1 MLTYK
6 LKIKNN
12 IDINSYCKNYS
23 FLFRKLYANFELSAD
38 KNFQK
43 ELQAKYGLDSW
54 FFESCKTEVSMKL
67 AQDKTQKSKQL
78 LQLQNIEKE
87 LLNNNFEGK
96 KSKRKKF
103 YLQEKS
109 VYLKKKQHKKITFGG
124 LSNLQKISFLSNKKQ
139 ENQTE
144 LSLVKE
150 KYYKQRIIPIYSIGE
165 APQKSNRKFS
175 FDFLHQEMTFKP
187 EKNTKITFNFHCSKN
202 QQKTLEKLQT
212 YLGEMPISV
221 RLSNDFVWISFDEER
236 LNNYEFKQNEYFRE
250 IKKVPKNQENSKEL
264 RKELRKEI
272 YKKFIAEQRERKL
285 VNKLNNRY
293 LAVDLNPEFIGF
305 CVVDKLENGE
315 INEVYKE
322 CLDLSNLNTKTRLSS
337 TDKKQIKQNNKRKF
351 ELCQAWKYIFGLA
364 THFTVAYFV
373 AEELEF
379 NAKSYNENSNLANYK
394 TKNIWHRTLTT
405 NLISKYCNSLGIE
418 QIGVIAAYS
427 SFIGNIQYN
436 YFDPISASL
445 EIARRGTVKYDKGS
459 SIFPVLSDKDKDTM
473 CQLGLDV
480 PCDTV
485 LTWKLALER
494 FTTSGLRYRRVL
506 EESEILDKNLS
517 SYKSSIKI
525 YCIV

>member
-1 MLTYK
+1 MKMLTYK

-12 IDINSYCKNYS
+12 IDISDYCKDYS

-38 KNFQK
+38 KHYQK

-54 FFESCKTEVSMKL
+54 FFESCKTEVKMKL
-67 AQDKTQKSKQL
+67 SQNETQRKKQL
-78 LQLQNIEKE
+78 LQIQSIEKE

-96 KSKRKKF
+96 KGKRKKF
-103 YLQEKS
+103 YLTEKLG
-109 VYLKKKQHKKITFGG
+109 YLKEKQAKKITFGG
-124 LSNLQKISFLSNKKQ
+124 LSNLQKISFLSNEKE
-139 ENQTE
+139 ENQEE
-144 LSLVKE
+144 LSLVKA

-175 FDFLHQEMTFKP
+175 FDFLHQQILFKP
-187 EKNTKITFNFHCSKN
+187 DKNTKIAVDFHCSKN
-202 QQKTLEKLQT
+202 QLKNLEKLQT
-212 YLGEMPISV
+212 YIGIMPVSV
-221 RLSNDFVWISFDEER
+221 RLDNDFVWISFDEEK

-250 IKKVPKNQENSKEL
+250 LKNLSKQENT
-264 RKELRKEI
+264 KELRKEI
-272 YKKFIAEQRERKL
+272 YKKFITEQRERKL
-285 VNKLNNRY
+285 INKLNNRY

-305 CVVDKLENGE
+305 CVVDKAQNGE

-351 ELCQAWKYIFGLA
+351 ELCEAWRYIFELA
-364 THFTVAYFV
+364 THFKVAYFV
-373 AEELEF
+373 SEELEF
-379 NAKSYNENSNLANYK
+379 KAKSYNENSTIANYK

-405 NLISKYCNSLGIE
+405 NLINKYCNSLGIE
-418 QIGVIAAYS
+418 KIGVIAAYS
-427 SFIGNIQYN
+427 SFIGNIQHI

-473 CQLGLDV
+473 CLLGLDV

-485 LTWKLALER
+485 LNWKNALGLLA
-494 FTTSGLRYRRVL
+494 TSGLRYRRVL
-506 EESEILDKNLS
+506 EKSEILDKNLS
-517 SYKSSIKI
+517 SYKSGIKI
-525 YCIV
+525 YHFV